1 MGLFFVL
8 NLQIYLETSSL
19 QRENV
24 PKLPV
29 VLDYYCENWAL
40 PVHDIK
46 SFATSTF
53 LSLLLLKE
61 QLMICDKKNCARE
74 YQVQTRSQSKR
85 GFWAQNRRVKKDNIY
100 LSP

>member
-61 QLMICDKKNCARE
+61 QLMICDKKKLCERIPSPNEIAK
-74 YQVQTRSQSKR
+74 QAGV
-85 GFWAQNRRVKKDNIY
+85 
-100 LSP
+100 LSTKSPG